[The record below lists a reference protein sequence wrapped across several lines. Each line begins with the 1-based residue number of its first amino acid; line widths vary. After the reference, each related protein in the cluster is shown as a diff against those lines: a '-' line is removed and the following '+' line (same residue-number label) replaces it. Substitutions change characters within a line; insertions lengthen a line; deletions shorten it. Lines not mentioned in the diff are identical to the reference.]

1 MSQSEDILNI
11 TDTGAATS
19 NKEDNLKEMIS
30 NNNDSFNKLF
40 SLQKLV
46 LKEAGLK
53 ELCNKYIK

>member
-1 MSQSEDILNI
+1 MSQSEDILNK
-11 TDTGAATS
+11 TDTSAATS
-19 NKEDNLKEMIS
+19 NKEDNLKKMIS

>member
-1 MSQSEDILNI
+1 MSQSEEILKI
-11 TDTGAATS
+11 TDTGPATID
-19 NKEDNLKEMIS
+19 KEYNTKENVS

-40 SLQKLV
+40 SLQKLI

>member
-1 MSQSEDILNI
+1 MSNSKEKINI
-11 TDTGAATS
+11 TDTNTAS
-19 NKEDNLKEMIS
+19 INKENYTKENIS

-40 SLQKLV
+40 SLQKLI

>member
-1 MSQSEDILNI
+1 MSQSDYILNI
-11 TDTGAATS
+11 TDTGAATN